1 MSLLSLKSGNNRI
14 NNNENRMKSAESC
27 HKLLLYICTHG
38 RYSVHTEKKNQRLNG
53 SEQIAERA
61 QHYIYHLYENQ
72 LLVKLCTRASIKR
85 QKHGFEKK
93 YRTRALQSISKCD
106 ETKTSHSMYGSNF
119 LLFSQQSLINVAV
132 DQRFFGAVVIVVL
145 PIVAASFQSLQYI
158 RVCAYACL
166 HAIFNRFF

>member
-1 MSLLSLKSGNNRI
+1 MYARTLFGAHR
-14 NNNENRMKSAESC
+14 
-27 HKLLLYICTHG
+27 
-38 RYSVHTEKKNQRLNG
+38 KKNQRLNG